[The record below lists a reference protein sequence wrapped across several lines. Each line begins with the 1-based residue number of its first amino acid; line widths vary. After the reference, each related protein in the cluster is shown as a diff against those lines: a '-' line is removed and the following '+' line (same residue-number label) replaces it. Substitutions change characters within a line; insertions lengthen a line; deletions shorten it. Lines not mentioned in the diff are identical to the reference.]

1 MSVDSSFPQI
11 FWICFASQLQSSAT
25 SSSSWPVVFV
35 VFMVFI
41 QAKSKLQESAM
52 VNRKPDRSPGNH
64 ELFRDFAVELS
75 QASAQA
81 ILPQTE

>member
-1 MSVDSSFPQI
+1 
-11 FWICFASQLQSSAT
+11 
-25 SSSSWPVVFV
+25 
-35 VFMVFI
+35 MVFI

-81 ILPQTE
+81 ILPHFRRPMEIENKDGRDFDPVTVDLH